1 MNYDK
6 LEILLKTSPTWKM
19 LRSKNAVLM
28 ISFFYTQFKATNE
41 SEIPNATLVQK
52 LADYLEE
59 LNYQDEEEQTD
70 LNSLNLDSTDRAKQY
85 IEKWTREN
93 YLRNYIDES
102 SKQIINA
109 YTIHTERT
117 FRFLELLKDR
127 EYAPTES
134 KFKDIFKKLQELI
147 DNTTEDPAKKVEEL
161 EKKKEE
167 IENEIRRINRE
178 GIVNTYENYQIQE
191 RFEEVNKLANELVGD
206 FKEVEDHFKVIV
218 RDIYEKQSDNL
229 LTKGKILKYTFDALD
244 ELKSRNQ
251 GKSFYAFWNF
261 LNDDS
266 SQDELKFLIGEVYKI
281 LEDRGITYNERFLRK
296 VKSLLH
302 QAGMKVLDSNNL
314 LADKLTRVIAE
325 RDLLERKQARET
337 INEIR
342 NLALQMVD
350 KKPSLQEYI
359 VIEGE
364 SIVDLPMERKLIS
377 EEEAVTEFKNQ
388 PNLAANVIDIDSLGR
403 VVNSKHINKVQ
414 LNKNVQRM
422 LNDKSPVVL
431 SEVLKEYPV
440 TKGLAE
446 VLGYFSLVP
455 QNEKYFINQEATEY
469 LQFDFENDKFLKAPQ
484 IIFSK

>member
-1 MNYDK
+1 MEFTK
-6 LEILLKTSPTWKM
+6 LEILLRNSPTWKM

-28 ISFFYTQFKATNE
+28 ISFLQNQFKATNE
-41 SEIPNATLVQK
+41 SEIPNSTLVQK
-52 LADYLEE
+52 LADYLDE

-70 LNSLNLDSTDRAKQY
+70 LGSLNLDSIDRAKQY
-85 IEKWTREN
+85 IEKWTKEN
-93 YLRNYIDES
+93 YLQNYVDES

-109 YTIHTERT
+109 YTVHTERV
-117 FRFLELLKDR
+117 FRFLELLKNR
-127 EYAPTES
+127 EYAPTET

-147 DNTTEDPAKKVEEL
+147 DNSTEDPIKKVKEL
-161 EKKKEE
+161 EMKKEE
-167 IENEIRRINRE
+167 IENEILKIKRE
-178 GIVNTYENYQIQE
+178 GVVSTYENYQIQE
-191 RFEEVNKLANELVGD
+191 RFEDVNKLANELVGD

-261 LNDDS
+261 LNDDA
-266 SQDELKFLIGEVYKI
+266 SQDELKFLIGEVHKI
-281 LEDRGITYNERFLRK
+281 LEDRGIAYNERFLRK
-296 VKSLLH
+296 IKSLLH
-302 QAGMKVLDSNNL
+302 NAGMKVLDSNNL

-325 RDLLERKQARET
+325 KDLLERKQARET

-350 KKPSLQEYI
+350 KKPSFEEYV

-364 SIVDLPMERKLIS
+364 AIIDLPMERKLVIEEEVIS
-377 EEEAVTEFKNQ
+377 EFADR
-388 PNLAANVIDIDSLGR
+388 PNLAANIIDIDSLSR
-403 VVNSKHINKVQ
+403 VVNSAHVNKIQ
-414 LNKNVQRM
+414 LNKNVQRI
-422 LNDKSPVVL
+422 LNIKSPVVL
-431 SEVLKEYPV
+431 SEVLKEYPI